1 MAETPPE
8 PFAARLPFYYGW
20 VIVAV
25 AFVTIALGVTARTSF
40 SLLFPPIVD
49 EFGWDRGLS
58 AGAFSFGFLVSAL
71 ITPVIGR
78 VMDTSGPRAVIMT
91 GVLLTSSGLI
101 GATWMTAPWH
111 LYLTLGLLAGIGVNC
126 MGFTA
131 QSQYLP
137 NWFVRR
143 RAFAIAIAFSGA
155 GIGAIVILPLLQDI
169 IARDGWRASCWTLG
183 VATLI
188 VLLPLNLLV
197 FKRPEAIGLAPDGD
211 GTGGRPVIRRSY
223 VVDPAWAAI
232 DWTPARALRT
242 VRFWW
247 VIVGYFCA
255 GFVWYAVQVHQTKYL
270 IEVGFSPVEAAW
282 ALGLV
287 AMVAVPAQIALG
299 ALSDRVGREI
309 VWTISC
315 SGFAV
320 CYTALLALEAGRSD
334 PLLYLMVLSQ
344 GLLGYALTGIMG
356 PIVAELFEGRH
367 YGTILG
373 IASGGLIA
381 GGAAGPFVAGVV
393 HDLTGSYRLAFL
405 IAIALCL
412 VSIVAIW
419 LAAPR
424 RVRIVPGRVR
434 DPAGTGSE

>member
-1 MAETPPE
+1 MPPDE
-8 PFAARLPFYYGW
+8 PRSPLAARLPFFYGW

-25 AFVTIALGVTARTSF
+25 AFVTVAMGVTARTSF
-40 SLLFPPIVD
+40 SLLFPPIVA
-49 EFGWDRGLS
+49 EFGWDRGLA
-58 AGAFSFGFLVSAL
+58 AGAFSFGFLVSAF

-78 VMDTSGPRAVIMT
+78 IMDTSGPRTVILA
-91 GVLLTSSGLI
+91 GVLLTTAGLL
-101 GATWMTAPWH
+101 GATWMTAAWH
-111 LYLTLGLLAGIGVNC
+111 LYLTLGLLAGAGVNC

-155 GIGAIVILPLLQDI
+155 GIGAIVILPLLQGI
-169 IARDGWRASCWTLG
+169 IERDGWRASCWTLG
-183 VATLI
+183 LATLGI
-188 VLLPLNLLV
+188 LLPLNLLV
-197 FKRPEAIGLAPDGD
+197 FKRPQDVGLEPDGD
-211 GTGGRPVIRRSY
+211 GSGGRPVQRRSY

-242 VRFWW
+242 ARFWW
-247 VIVGYFCA
+247 VIVGYFSA
-255 GFVWYAVQVHQTKYL
+255 GFAWYAVQVHQTKYL
-270 IEVGFSPVEAAW
+270 IEVGFSASEAAW

-315 SGFAV
+315 LGFAI
-320 CYTALLALEAGRSD
+320 CYAALLALEAGRSE

-393 HDLTGSYRLAFL
+393 HDVTGSYRLAFL
-405 IAIALCL
+405 IAIALCF
-412 VSIVAIW
+412 VSIAAIW

-424 RVRIVPGRVR
+424 RVRVVPGQAR
-434 DPAGTGSE
+434 D

>member
-1 MAETPPE
+1 MLDKVRPPL
-8 PFAARLPFYYGW
+8 ATRLPFFYGW

-25 AFVTIALGVTARTSF
+25 AFVTVAMGVTARTSF

-49 EFGWDRGLS
+49 EFGWDRGLA
-58 AGAFSFGFLVSAL
+58 AGAFSFGFFVSAL

-78 VMDTSGPRAVIMT
+78 VMDTSGPRTVILA
-91 GVLLTSSGLI
+91 GVLLTAAGLI
-101 GATWMTAPWH
+101 GATWMREPWH
-111 LYLTLGLLAGIGVNC
+111 LYLTLGLFAGAGVNC

-143 RAFAIAIAFSGA
+143 RAFAIAVAFSGA
-155 GIGAIVILPLLQDI
+155 GIGAILILPLLQVI
-169 IARDGWRASCWTLG
+169 IARDGWRASCWSLG
-183 VATLI
+183 VATLLI
-188 VLLPLNLLV
+188 LLPLNLLV
-197 FKRPEAIGLAPDGD
+197 FKRPQDLGLAPDGD
-211 GTGGRPVIRRSY
+211 GSGGRPAPRRSY
-223 VVDPAWAAI
+223 VVDAAWAAI
-232 DWTPARALRT
+232 DWTPSRALAT
-242 VRFWW
+242 ARFWW
-247 VIVGYFCA
+247 VIVGYFAA
-255 GFVWYAVQVHQTKYL
+255 GFAWYAVQVHQTKYL
-270 IEVGFSPVEAAW
+270 IEVGFSATEAAW

-315 SGFAV
+315 AGFAV
-320 CYTALLALEAGRSD
+320 CYGALLALEAGRSE

-373 IASGGLIA
+373 FASGSLIV
-381 GGAAGPFVAGVV
+381 GGAAGPLVAGLV
-393 HDLTGSYRLAFL
+393 HDLTGSYRIAFL
-405 IAIALCL
+405 IAIALCF
-412 VSIVAIW
+412 VSSVAIW

-424 RVRIVPGRVR
+424 RVRMVPGRMR
-434 DPAGTGSE
+434 EHA

>member
-1 MAETPPE
+1 MPPPTPRPTL
-8 PFAARLPFYYGW
+8 AARLPFFYGW

-25 AFVTIALGVTARTSF
+25 AFVTIGLGVTARTSF

-49 EFGWDRGLS
+49 EFGWDRGLA
-58 AGAFSFGFLVSAL
+58 AGAFSFGFFVSAF

-78 VMDTSGPRAVIMT
+78 VMDTSGPRTVILT
-91 GVLLTSSGLI
+91 GVVLTAAGLI
-101 GATWMTAPWH
+101 GATWMRNPWQ
-111 LYLTLGLLAGIGVNC
+111 LYLTLGFLAGIGVNC

-155 GIGAIVILPLLQDI
+155 GIGAIVILPLLQEI

-183 VATLI
+183 IATLV

-197 FKRPEAIGLAPDGD
+197 FKRPQDLGLEPDGD
-211 GTGGRPVIRRSY
+211 GSGGRPVARRSY
-223 VVDPAWAAI
+223 VVDHAWAAI
-232 DWTPARALRT
+232 DWTPTRALRT
-242 VRFWW
+242 ARFWW
-247 VIVGYFCA
+247 VLIGYFAA

-270 IEVGFSPVEAAW
+270 IEVGFSATEAAW

-309 VWTISC
+309 VWTISIA
-315 SGFAV
+315 GFAI
-320 CYTALLALEAGRSD
+320 CYAALLALEAGRSE

-344 GLLGYALTGIMG
+344 GVLGYALTGIMG

-373 IASGGLIA
+373 FASGALIG
-381 GGAAGPFVAGVV
+381 GGAAGPLVAGVV
-393 HDLTGSYRLAFL
+393 HDITGSYRIAFWL
-405 IAIALCL
+405 AIALCAL
-412 VSIVAIW
+412 SVLAIW

-424 RVRIVPGRVR
+424 KVRMVPGRAR
-434 DPAGTGSE
+434 D

>member
-1 MAETPPE
+1 
-8 PFAARLPFYYGW
+8 
-20 VIVAV
+20 
-25 AFVTIALGVTARTSF
+25 
-40 SLLFPPIVD
+40 
-49 EFGWDRGLS
+49 
-58 AGAFSFGFLVSAL
+58 
-71 ITPVIGR
+71 
-78 VMDTSGPRAVIMT
+78 
-91 GVLLTSSGLI
+91 
-101 GATWMTAPWH
+101 
-111 LYLTLGLLAGIGVNC
+111 
-126 MGFTA
+126 
-131 QSQYLP
+131 
-137 NWFVRR
+137 
-143 RAFAIAIAFSGA
+143 
-155 GIGAIVILPLLQDI
+155 
-169 IARDGWRASCWTLG
+169 
-183 VATLI
+183 
-188 VLLPLNLLV
+188 
-197 FKRPEAIGLAPDGD
+197 
-211 GTGGRPVIRRSY
+211 

-232 DWTPARALRT
+232 DWTPSRALRT

-247 VIVGYFCA
+247 VIVGYFAA

-287 AMVAVPAQIALG
+287 AMVAIPAQIALG

-315 SGFAV
+315 AGFAV
-320 CYTALLALEAGRSD
+320 CYAALLALEAGRSE
-334 PLLYLMVLSQ
+334 PLLYLMVFSQ

-393 HDLTGSYRLAFL
+393 HDLTGSYRLAFI

-424 RVRIVPGRVR
+424 RVRVVPGRVR
-434 DPAGTGSE
+434 DHAGTGSK